1 MRGILCYTEFTEITK
16 KRGVEIVK
24 KRNLLILLLVLLLT
38 GCSISGSAPSYLD
51 YAPEEENRLV
61 VYTSHK
67 EEVWWPIITEFE
79 ERTGIWVDVVCGGT
93 YEMLGQIESEADA
106 PVADVMFGG
115 GVDSLASYEEFF
127 APYRCSQAD
136 SIFPQY
142 QSPEDLWTPFSALPI
157 VLIYNNKLVSA
168 NHLTSWE
175 DLLSERFRGK
185 IAFTDPEIS
194 GSCYSGLVTMLL
206 AVDGTY
212 ESTISR
218 FCHNLAGQYLGSSEQ
233 ILTMVADGSAAV
245 GITLEESALKQI
257 AAGANITMVYPQ
269 DGTTMIPDGT
279 ALIKGAPHEENAKRF
294 IDFTVSEDVQ
304 SLLAQFYRRP
314 VCTDMETA
322 EALPA
327 QDSISL
333 IEYDLPALNANRQ
346 RILSIWNDC
355 KEDQAS

>member
-1 MRGILCYTEFTEITK
+1 MK
-16 KRGVEIVK
+16 KRTLLI
-24 KRNLLILLLVLLLT
+24 LFLILLLS
-38 GCSISGSAPSYLD
+38 GCSVSSNAPSYLD

-127 APYRCSQAD
+127 APYRCSEAD
-136 SIFPQY
+136 SISLQY
-142 QSPEDLWTPFSALPI
+142 QSPDNLWTPFSALPI

-168 NHLTSWE
+168 NQLTSWK
-175 DLLSERFRGK
+175 DLLSQRFRGK

-206 AVDGTY
+206 AVDDTY

-218 FCHNLAGQYLGSSEQ
+218 FCDNLAGQYLDSSEQ

-279 ALIKGAPHEENAKRF
+279 ALIKNAPHAENAKRF
-294 IDFTVSEDVQ
+294 IDFTVNEDVQ
-304 SLLAQFYRRP
+304 ALLAQFCRRS
-314 VCTDMETA
+314 VRADMETA
-322 EALPA
+322 ETLPTL
-327 QDSISL
+327 DSIPL
-333 IEYDLPALNANRQ
+333 IEYDLPSLNARRQ
-346 RILSIWNDC
+346 RILSVWTDY
-355 KEDQAS
+355 KEELES